1 MSRPDPRG
9 PGGRNRLYAS
19 VGRFVRNR
27 VGASAM
33 EFALI
38 APVLILVYFGL
49 GELGQGLM
57 AQRRVSHVASTI
69 GDLSAQVSILH
80 DSDLADI
87 AAVGNTMMWPMATT
101 PLAMRI
107 TSITENASS
116 QVLVDWSY
124 AQGVTPYANSA
135 PITVP
140 TGLISNPGDSVIMS
154 EATYA
159 YTSPVS
165 VVLPNGI
172 NFSEKYYFRPRKSVQ
187 VTRVSP

>member
-1 MSRPDPRG
+1 
-9 PGGRNRLYAS
+9 
-19 VGRFVRNR
+19 
-27 VGASAM
+27 
-33 EFALI
+33 
-38 APVLILVYFGL
+38 
-49 GELGQGLM
+49 M

-69 GDLSAQVSILH
+69 GDLSAQVTILH
-80 DSDLADI
+80 NTDLADI

-124 AQGVTPYANSA
+124 AQGMSPYTTAA
-135 PITVP
+135 AITVP
-140 TGLISNPGDSVIMS
+140 TGLISSPGDSVIMS

-172 NFSEKYYFRPRKSVQ
+172 NFSEKYYFRPRKSAQ